1 MLAHLCLDSDDT
13 LALALLVPYSGVGT
27 TDAGRLDTRDRDLTT
42 NRPFSSLNFLSSSF
56 PSSLPLVLSSLFRAY
71 SMDHRTHLATLPLL
85 DNAAAPNTDDP
96 AQSRVRGVSST
107 QIGAFQ
113 EEALSPKAS
122 FCWYLMHRL
131 PQTAKELSPTN
142 DQIQTLSQVFNFA
155 LPSFSIVYICFQ
167 STTTTT
173 ACSYDVTDS
182 ANAA

>member
-27 TDAGRLDTRDRDLTT
+27 TDAGRLDTMDRDLTT
-42 NRPFSSLNFLSSSF
+42 NRPFSSLNSLSSSF

-71 SMDHRTHLATLPLL
+71 SMDHESGNISSAPWLVRTHLATLPLR
-85 DNAAAPNTDDP
+85 DNVAAPNTDDP

-113 EEALSPKAS
+113 EEVLSPKAS

-155 LPSFSIVYICFQ
+155 LPSFSIVYMLSIHNNVNCL
-167 STTTTT
+167 
-173 ACSYDVTDS
+173 
-182 ANAA
+182 